1 MIAIEYFYE
10 NYLGRKLRDNE
21 RDYLSQL
28 LFSEINNYGIQL
40 AKYRRF
46 GSHKPYRFIKIEHN
60 GK

>member
-1 MIAIEYFYE
+1 MNPIEYFYE

-21 RDYLSQL
+21 RHYLSEL

-46 GSHKPYRFIKIEHN
+46 GNHKPYQFIKIKYN
-60 GK
+60 G